1 MSDKKKVFV
10 NYLDDND
17 STVVGYFDEVIENP
31 SGSLTILSG
40 KNKIVI
46 PSGRWK
52 KTKEDR

>member
-10 NYLDDND
+10 SYIDDDD
-17 STVVGYFDEVIENP
+17 SKKSGYYDNVEETN
-31 SGSLTILSG
+31 SGSLIIYSG
-40 KNKIVI
+40 KNKLTI